1 MDGLKKTID
10 QSYLTEKSKVWC
22 YQHTLYHR
30 VMWPLKGNEIT
41 TSAAIRMDAKVNN
54 FIWKWLG
61 LSQHSTLL
69 GTNALPLKSI
79 NLGYKHEK
87 TGLVFQLRDSPD
99 PTIRNTRAQPA
110 DAAEAGSW
118 EPCSQAGPAL
128 AGFPQSRGGPKPMLR
143 RDKTWSSP
151 RW

>member
-1 MDGLKKTID
+1 MAATITSQLMDGLKTID

-30 VMWPLKGNEIT
+30 VMWPLKGKEIT

-87 TGLVFQLRDSPD
+87 TRLVFQLRDSPD

-110 DAAEAGSW
+110 DAAEGHGSRAARQDRLW
-118 EPCSQAGPAL
+118 LGSHSQEEV
-128 AGFPQSRGGPKPMLR
+128 QSQC
-143 RDKTWSSP
+143 
-151 RW
+151 